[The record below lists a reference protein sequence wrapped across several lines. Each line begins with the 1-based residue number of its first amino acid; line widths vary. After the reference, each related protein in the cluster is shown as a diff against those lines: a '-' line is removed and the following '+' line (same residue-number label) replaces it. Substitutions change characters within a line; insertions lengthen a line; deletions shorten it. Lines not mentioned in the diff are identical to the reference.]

1 MLKGMFKFIMHLLY
15 YMGNLKLNK
24 TRKRKISLQ
33 MMLQQCI
40 HNNSDNVIS
49 LITKVK
55 IFVICFSLST
65 EVL

>member
-1 MLKGMFKFIMHLLY
+1 
-15 YMGNLKLNK
+15 MGNLKLNK

-65 EVL
+65 DVL